1 MESYSM
7 LCWSPSDGPVVCR
20 GAPVE
25 ADLWHF
31 TLSFTLFSWCCT
43 TLLADRVETLQ
54 LIPERKARE
63 TGQEKEQAYASRRL
77 CITHLNNTSFVKES
91 RKAMV
96 LSSENVIPLTICPEP
111 GSNELQ
117 RFRWKAPFDERAG
130 VEIFRRA
137 LIEQTNEAW
146 SALQHSF
153 SETIRIWIRSH
164 PYQDVALLRD
174 SEENY
179 IAQTFSRFWYAVH
192 TQHLEFTTLPAA
204 LRYLRATLN
213 GLLTDTLR
221 CHLRLR
227 TREVSLSEPGGY
239 QEPSVED
246 SMDGQSIWQSIESLL
261 CDERERRLAYLLYYC
276 GLKPRDIV
284 VRCTQEF
291 DDVKEI
297 YRLNHNIIERL
308 RRNRDRLRLLLGLE

>member
-1 MESYSM
+1 MSITMDEAVSEM
-7 LCWSPSDGPVVCR
+7 KPTTPADPSTLEPQQHWWK
-20 GAPVE
+20 E
-25 ADLWHF
+25 ALDDRQALDLLH
-31 TLSFTLFSWCCT
+31 
-43 TLLADRVETLQ
+43 
-54 LIPERKARE
+54 
-63 TGQEKEQAYASRRL
+63 
-77 CITHLNNTSFVKES
+77 
-91 RKAMV
+91 
-96 LSSENVIPLTICPEP
+96 
-111 GSNELQ
+111 
-117 RFRWKAPFDERAG
+117 
-130 VEIFRRA
+130 RA
-137 LIEQTNEAW
+137 LVEHRDEAW
-146 SALQHSF
+146 SALQHCF
-153 SETIRIWIRSH
+153 SETIRRWIRSH

-213 GLLTDTLR
+213 GLLIDTLR

-227 TREVSLSEPGGY
+227 TREVPLSEPGCY

-246 SMDGQSIWQSIESLL
+246 SMDAQSTWKSIESLL

-284 VRCTQEF
+284 ARCSQEF

-297 YRLNHNIIERL
+297 YRLNQNIIERL
-308 RRNRDRLRLLLGLE
+308 RRNRDRFRLLLGLEA

>member
-1 MESYSM
+1 MSITT
-7 LCWSPSDGPVVCR
+7 D
-20 GAPVE
+20 E
-25 ADLWHF
+25 AVGEMKP
-31 TLSFTLFSWCCT
+31 T
-43 TLLADRVETLQ
+43 TLADPRIQEPQQHWGKEALVDRQALD
-54 LIPERKARE
+54 LLHRALVERK
-63 TGQEKEQAYASRRL
+63 
-77 CITHLNNTSFVKES
+77 
-91 RKAMV
+91 
-96 LSSENVIPLTICPEP
+96 
-111 GSNELQ
+111 
-117 RFRWKAPFDERAG
+117 D
-130 VEIFRRA
+130 
-137 LIEQTNEAW
+137 EAW
-146 SALQHSF
+146 SELQQWFGES
-153 SETIRIWIRSH
+153 IRKWIRSH
-164 PYQDVALLRD
+164 PSRDVALLRD

-192 TQHLEFTTLPAA
+192 TQQLEFTTVYAA
-204 LRYLRATLN
+204 LCYLRATLN

-246 SMDGQSIWQSIESLL
+246 TMGDESIWKSIESLL

-297 YRLNHNIIERL
+297 YRLSHNIIERL
-308 RRNRDRLRLLLGLE
+308 RRNRDRLRLLLGLGA